1 MMADKKGTPLNEVS
15 ELPPDVTKKLAD
27 VWITTVEELVAAAV
41 RENGPAGLA
50 ELLDLPVE
58 EVIRLVDLAQ
68 THLPSGVSFSPD
80 EVQRF
85 GLGSLDEPTAEEPP
99 PSFSFAPLPSKVDL
113 IEKMAP
119 IRNQK
124 QRGTCVAFACTAVR
138 EYLLPENVQIN
149 DLSEQYLYWNCKE
162 HDLFDGPGTYI
173 HVAMN
178 RLLQDGQ
185 CSEEDWPYNG
195 SKIPGNEGQG
205 PPPEGAAVKAAAHR
219 ISETQKLPARSVNH
233 LRQSLA
239 GQKPV
244 AFAVPVYEYWFS
256 EPLYSSGD
264 IRLPLPND
272 ELAGGHAMC
281 MVGYEDDPQVPG
293 GGFFMIRNSWGTDW
307 AGESSLGSGY
317 ARLPYAYMEQYGKSA
332 HTAAVLHPVIEEET
346 KLGFFASIL
355 RFLRSLFGGG

>member
-1 MMADKKGTPLNEVS
+1 MADKKGIPLTDVKDFPPEVI
-15 ELPPDVTKKLAD
+15 KKLAQL
-27 VWITTVEELVAAAV
+27 WITTVEELVGAAI
-41 RENGPAGLA
+41 RENGPAGLGK
-50 ELLDLPVE
+50 LLGLPVE

-68 THLPSGVSFSPD
+68 DHLPAGVSFSPD

-85 GLGSLDEPTAEEPP
+85 GLGALDEPTAEEPP

-113 IEKMAP
+113 IKHMAP

-138 EYLLPENVQIN
+138 EYLLPETIQVN

-162 HDLFDGPGTYI
+162 HDLFNGPGTYI

-185 CSEEDWPYNG
+185 CREEDWPYNG
-195 SKIPGNEGQG
+195 NKIPNNEGQG
-205 PPPEGAAVKAAAHR
+205 PPPEGIADKAVAYR
-219 ISETQKLPARSVNH
+219 IEETQKLPARSVNH

-239 GQKPV
+239 EQKPI

-256 EPLYSSGD
+256 QPLYSSGD
-264 IRLPLPND
+264 IRLPLPD
-272 ELAGGHAMC
+272 DKLAGGHAMC
-281 MVGYEDDPQVPG
+281 MVGYEDDPDLPG

-307 AGESSLGSGY
+307 AGESTLGAGY
-317 ARLPYAYMEQYGKSA
+317 ARLPYAYMEEYGKSA
-332 HTAAVLHPVIEEET
+332 HTAAVHNPVIEEET
-346 KLGFFASIL
+346 KTGFIASIL
-355 RFLRSLFGGG
+355 RFLRSLFGSG